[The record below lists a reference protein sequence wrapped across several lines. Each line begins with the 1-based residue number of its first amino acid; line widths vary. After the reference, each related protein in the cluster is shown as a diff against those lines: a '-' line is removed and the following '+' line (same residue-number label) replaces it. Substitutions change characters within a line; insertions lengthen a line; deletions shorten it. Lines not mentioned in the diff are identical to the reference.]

1 MSEPRRPKVLMV
13 GPLLD
18 HYGGV
23 SVVTSLLMRSPDLT
37 RRADVTYIA
46 SANKHAIL
54 RKVGRFALAFAET
67 VRILQGPDAPDIVH
81 LHASAGPSFYRKAIL
96 AAVARRF
103 RKRVIFQVHSGR
115 FVDFYDDG
123 PAVLRRA
130 IASTLDSADVIIV
143 LAQVWKARFASLT
156 RNPRIT
162 VLPNPVDCAA
172 FAAEP
177 GQHDGATLLYLG
189 DIAPHKGV
197 FDLLAALAIIRG
209 RQPEARLVLCG
220 RGPTD
225 QESGARPA
233 ACRSPTGWNVR
244 VTSAGGAKQRLLR
257 EAAIYVHPAYVEAL
271 GVSLLEALAAGL
283 PIVATR
289 TGGIPDVV
297 EDGVNGLLVA
307 PGDVEALARSVIDL
321 LNRPDRRAEIARRNR
336 DKAVRHF
343 DLPIVAGRLATLY
356 TAVRSRETTRI
367 THPAKR
373 AENR

>member
-225 QESGARPA
+225 RIWRQARRLQITNRLECPGYVSGG
-233 ACRSPTGWNVR
+233 S
-244 VTSAGGAKQRLLR
+244 KQRLLR

>member
-23 SVVTSLLMRSPDLT
+23 SVVASMLMHSDLT
-37 RRADVTYIA
+37 ERADVTYVA
-46 SANKHAIL
+46 SANKHAIP
-54 RKVGRFALAFAET
+54 RKIGRFALAFAET

-81 LHASAGPSFYRKAIL
+81 LHASAGPSFHRKAIL

-115 FVDFYDDG
+115 FVDFFDHG
-123 PAVLRRA
+123 HVLLRRM
-130 IASTLDSADVIIV
+130 ITTTLDTADEIIV
-143 LAQVWKARFASLT
+143 LAQVWKAQFATLT
-156 RNPRIT
+156 RNPSIT

-177 GQHDGATLLYLG
+177 RRHDGATLLYLG

-197 FDLLAALAIIRG
+197 FDLLTALAIIRS
-209 RQPEARLVLCG
+209 RLPEARLVFCG
-220 RGPTD
+220 RGPTGEIW
-225 QESGARPA
+225 QRARRLQIADRLQCP
-233 ACRSPTGWNVR
+233 GYV
-244 VTSAGGAKQRLLR
+244 GGETKQQFLR
-257 EAAIYVHPAYVEAL
+257 EATLYVHPAYVEAL

-289 TGGIPDVV
+289 TGGIPEVV

-321 LNRPDRRAEIARRNR
+321 LNRPDLRAEMARRNR
-336 DKAVRHF
+336 YKAVRHF
-343 DLPIVAGRLATLY
+343 DLPIIAGRLATLY
-356 TAVRSRETTRI
+356 EAVHSREATRI

-373 AENR
+373 TENR